1 VGLRSAFRRATDQV
15 RDAVRDVR
23 QDVRRDV
30 GNLAEDVRREARNV
44 VVAPIKETIR
54 ASGVL
59 IDAAAP
65 VVGSAVGVLRQNP
78 ELAGLAGAAIGVPG
92 LGGLFGGSGG
102 GPATE
107 VRIPNDPAPGP
118 TGGPPPWHRWALL
131 GAGAALVVGLVLLLR
146 GRR

>member
-1 VGLRSAFRRATDQV
+1 MGLRSSFRRATDQV

-30 GNLAEDVRREARNV
+30 RNLAEDVRREARNAA
-44 VVAPIKETIR
+44 VAPIKETLR
-54 ASGVL
+54 ASGVV

-65 VVGSAVGVLRQNP
+65 VVGSAFGILRQNP
-78 ELAGLAGAAIGVPG
+78 ELAGLAGAVIGVPG

-102 GPATE
+102 GE

-118 TGGPPPWHRWALL
+118 TGGAPPWQRWALL